1 MVSTISGGGGGGAR
15 RLKNFDLRGV
25 VVWLR
30 YLSYG
35 GGGGSENFLE
45 TEKLHHHSMKK
56 TPLTSF

>member
-1 MVSTISGGGGGGAR
+1 MGEGRGRGGR
-15 RLKNFDLRGV
+15 RLKNFDLGGV

-30 YLSYG
+30 NLSYG
-35 GGGGSENFLE
+35 GGGGSENFSE